1 LCRPHRNQ
9 AVTVGWLSGVKDD
22 FDWPLSQEDGSIR
35 LFLKDLL
42 LSCYHENCENYI
54 IGCGA

>member
-1 LCRPHRNQ
+1 
-9 AVTVGWLSGVKDD
+9 WLSGVKGD
-22 FDWPLSQEDGSIR
+22 FDWPLGQEDGSIR